1 VSQLLAASRQHGLVS
16 QLSRDYQIS
25 RQTLYRWKEKV
36 EEAIQEAFSPDA
48 TKSQRK
54 VHIQRAVLILFVEA
68 HGSYRG
74 IQICMKELFGED
86 MSLETIGS
94 IVNEAGND
102 AQKLLAQQKPT
113 KDCALALDEQ
123 YSSKRGEAYL
133 NIVDAHSSVV
143 WATMPPVAVDAES
156 WTILLW

>member
-1 VSQLLAASRQHGLVS
+1 
-16 QLSRDYQIS
+16 
-25 RQTLYRWKEKV
+25 
-36 EEAIQEAFSPDA
+36 
-48 TKSQRK
+48 
-54 VHIQRAVLILFVEA
+54 
-68 HGSYRG
+68 
-74 IQICMKELFGED
+74 

>member
-1 VSQLLAASRQHGLVS
+1 MHHCSTVQQRSQLVSQLLAASRQHGLVS
-16 QLSRDYQIS
+16 QLSRDYQVS
-25 RQTLYRWKEKV
+25 RQTLYRWKAKV
-36 EEAIQEAFSPDA
+36 EEAIQEALSPDA

-74 IQICMKELFGED
+74 IQICMKELLGED

-94 IVNEAGND
+94 IVNEAGNC
-102 AQKLLAQQKPT
+102 AQKLLVQQKPT

-123 YSSKRGEAYL
+123 
-133 NIVDAHSSVV
+133 
-143 WATMPPVAVDAES
+143 
-156 WTILLW
+156 